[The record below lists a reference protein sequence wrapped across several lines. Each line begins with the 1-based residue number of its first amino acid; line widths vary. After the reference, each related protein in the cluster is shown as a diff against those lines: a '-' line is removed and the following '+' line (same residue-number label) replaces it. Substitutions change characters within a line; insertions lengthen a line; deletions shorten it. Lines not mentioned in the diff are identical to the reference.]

1 MDRSVSPLPRHGAD
15 PGAPRSTVAIIGLGS
30 IGGVA
35 AGCLRDAD
43 RHDIVAC
50 ARRPLARLT
59 LERPEG
65 TVEVALRTL
74 TDPGEAAHV
83 DWVLLCTKA
92 HETAS
97 AGPWL
102 RRLCGPA
109 TRVAVLQNGIDHA
122 ARVAPFATGAT
133 VVPAIVYYNG
143 ERLAADRV
151 RLRHV
156 VAHDLAV
163 PDGAAGRAFAQL
175 LAGTPLSVLL
185 SDDFTTLM
193 WRKLLINAVANPIT
207 ALTRQRQKVL
217 RRDDL
222 RALSLAVLDE
232 AVAVGRADGARL
244 ADDEAAQALA
254 TLLTYPAEAGT
265 SMYFDC
271 LAGRPL
277 EIEALTGAIVAAG
290 ERHAIATPLNRAL
303 LALLRAISDAAKA
316 GGG

>member
-1 MDRSVSPLPRHGAD
+1 MTRRLVAD
-15 PGAPRSTVAIIGLGS
+15 PAPSRSTVAIVGLGS

-35 AGCLRDAD
+35 AGCLRHAD
-43 RHDIVAC
+43 RHDIIAC
-50 ARRPLARLT
+50 ARRPLDRLT

-74 TDPGEAAHV
+74 TDPGEAAPV

-102 RRLCGPA
+102 RRLCGKS
-109 TRVAVLQNGIDHA
+109 TRIAVLQNGIDHA
-122 ARVAPFATGAT
+122 ARVAPFAAAAT

-151 RLRHV
+151 RLRHII
-156 VAHDLAV
+156 AHDLAV
-163 PDGAAGRAFAQL
+163 PDDAAGRAFAQL
-175 LAGTPLSVLL
+175 LAGTPLRVLP
-185 SDDFTTLM
+185 SDDFTTLA

-207 ALTRQRQKVL
+207 ALTRQRQAVL

-222 RALSLAVLDE
+222 RALSLAVFDE
-232 AVAVGRADGARL
+232 AVAVARADGARL
-244 ADDEAAQALA
+244 AEDEAAQALA
-254 TLLTYPAEAGT
+254 TLLTYPPEAGT

-271 LAGRPL
+271 LAGRKL

-303 LALLRAISDAAKA
+303 LALLRAISDTAEPA
-316 GGG
+316 GG